1 MREALV
7 RCGRAPLSICE
18 RYDWLNP
25 LPTSFLSAMASSCC
39 VISRSSPRRV
49 ASTKRRYRS
58 FSPSFILQLAIII
71 LQYVMSRNGFG
82 LLSIDWGDPNDFL
95 IAVSLVIGVRS
106 AFRWDGGAG
115 IIWEI
120 VLGGC
125 LYFFAAM

>member
-25 LPTSFLSAMASSCC
+25 LPSSFLSAMARSCC
-39 VISRSSPRRV
+39 VISRSSPRKV

-71 LQYVMSRNGFG
+71 LQSVMSRNGFG
-82 LLSIDWGDPNDFL
+82 LLSSYWEDCLGSMSVLLRRGFVPE
-95 IAVSLVIGVRS
+95 VREEKQNS
-106 AFRWDGGAG
+106 GQVTEPARSEERRVGK
-115 IIWEI
+115 E
-120 VLGGC
+120 
-125 LYFFAAM
+125 